1 VWALQSIDLD
11 IENYSRAM
19 AGEKWIDA
27 FFGYTQGLKK
37 PVMYLVNA
45 FVDPNPKSVAGPRFS
60 GNPAAVCL
68 CSSHFTA
75 VTRHIAR

>member
-1 VWALQSIDLD
+1 
-11 IENYSRAM
+11 M

-68 CSSHFTA
+68 CSRLLMFQSSHGSNQTHCEIGTL
-75 VTRHIAR
+75 VRIV